1 MLCSSVC
8 RCNANSTLWPAPLN
22 QTMITDKM
30 GSSSLLECPLD
41 FLGTYQRDY
50 VIPVMTALEVTFK
63 CAGVCQDPRFFL
75 FSKVNQ

>member
-1 MLCSSVC
+1 MLCSSAC
-8 RCNANSTLWPAPLN
+8 KCNADSTLWPSPLN